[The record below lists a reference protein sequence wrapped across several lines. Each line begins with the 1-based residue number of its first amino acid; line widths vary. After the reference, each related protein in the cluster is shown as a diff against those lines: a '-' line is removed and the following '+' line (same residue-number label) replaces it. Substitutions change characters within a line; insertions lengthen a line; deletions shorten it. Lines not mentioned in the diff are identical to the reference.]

1 VSIPQYFSRA
11 RLTRIRSDSLT
22 SVKMSFARQ
31 ARHGRANRQNPA
43 RPALRGLE
51 GRPILCV
58 LFDLVFDGRA
68 WKGEKKLAH
77 EI

>member
-1 VSIPQYFSRA
+1 MNSKFASRA
-11 RLTRIRSDSLT
+11 AYHLLSPAGQVTNRRRRLLFRFRG
-22 SVKMSFARQ
+22 
-31 ARHGRANRQNPA
+31 HANRQNLA

-51 GRPILCV
+51 GRLILCV
-58 LFDLVFDGRA
+58 LYDLVFDGRA